1 MPLDPS
7 SLPHTLLTYMYL
19 SPPPPPP
26 LFGKFVDINDGWIRW
41 VAIHFEDRV
50 CASKKRWDS
59 GRWWISALDVVHM
72 AADLAR
78 YRKAMVGTGWALF
91 DTNGH
96 R

>member
-1 MPLDPS
+1 M
-7 SLPHTLLTYMYL
+7 
-19 SPPPPPP
+19 
-26 LFGKFVDINDGWIRW
+26 
-41 VAIHFEDRV
+41 AIHFEDRV

-91 DTNGH
+91 DTTGH